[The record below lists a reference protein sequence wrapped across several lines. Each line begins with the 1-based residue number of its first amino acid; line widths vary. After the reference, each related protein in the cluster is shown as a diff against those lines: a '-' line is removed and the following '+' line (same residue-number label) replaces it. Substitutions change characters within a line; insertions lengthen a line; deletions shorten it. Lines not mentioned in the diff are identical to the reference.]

1 MYKNG
6 ISHITTASDLDGA
19 LAIINYLSF
28 IPDHKLGGIPVLSS
42 GDTWDRTVDWKP
54 TKAAYDPRNFLA
66 GVNEDVEGVPTYKS
80 GILDQGSFFETMG
93 RFSLSLSTYMLIT
106 RWMGSDHRFW
116 SRSSRR
122 YPRRRHCCR
131 DSIHRANRPCR
142 SRQRELYREPSIP
155 RWNSLVPRQFA

>member
-66 GVNEDVEGVPTYKS
+66 GVNEDVEGVSTYKS

-93 RFSLSLSTYMLIT
+93 KLSLSPCSFVLMI
-106 RWMGSDHRFW
+106 RWMGSDYRFW

-122 YPRRRHCCR
+122 YPRRRHRCR

-142 SRQRELYREPSIP
+142 SCQRELYREPSIP
-155 RWNSLVPRQFA
+155 RWNSLVP

>member
-66 GVNEDVEGVPTYKS
+66 GVNEDVEGVSTYKS

-93 RFSLSLSTYMLIT
+93 TFLPFLNSGMLMT
-106 RWMGSDHRFW
+106 RWMGSDYRFW
-116 SRSSRR
+116 SRSSWR
-122 YPRRRHCCR
+122 YPRRRHCSR

-142 SRQRELYREPSIP
+142 PRQRELYREPSFP
-155 RWNSLVPRQFA
+155 RWNRLVPRQFA

>member
-28 IPDHKLGGIPVLSS
+28 IPDHKHGGIPVHPS

-66 GVNEDVEGVPTYKS
+66 GVSEEVEGVPTYKS
-80 GILDQGSFFETMG
+80 GILDAGSFFETMG
-93 RFSLSLSTYMLIT
+93 MCWCL
-106 RWMGSDHRFW
+106 G
-116 SRSSRR
+116 
-122 YPRRRHCCR
+122 
-131 DSIHRANRPCR
+131 CR
-142 SRQRELYREPSIP
+142 SRLTT
-155 RWNSLVPRQFA
+155 

>member
-28 IPDHKLGGIPVLSS
+28 IPDHKHGGIPVHSS

-66 GVNEDVEGVPTYKS
+66 GVSEEVEGVPTYKS
-80 GILDQGSFFETMG
+80 GILDAGSFFETMG
-93 RFSLSLSTYMLIT
+93 MCWCL
-106 RWMGSDHRFW
+106 G
-116 SRSSRR
+116 
-122 YPRRRHCCR
+122 
-131 DSIHRANRPCR
+131 CR
-142 SRQRELYREPSIP
+142 SRLTT
-155 RWNSLVPRQFA
+155 

>member
-28 IPDHKLGGIPVLSS
+28 IPDHKSGAIPVLSS
-42 GDTWDRTVDWKP
+42 GDSWDRNVEWKP
-54 TKAAYDPRNFLA
+54 TKAPYDPRNFLA

-80 GILDQGSFFETMG
+80 GILDAGSFFETMG
-93 RFSLSLSTYMLIT
+93 TCPVYLARIRLTF
-106 RWMGSDHRFW
+106 RWMGSDHCFR
-116 SRSSRR
+116 SRTSRR
-122 YPRRRHCCR
+122 YPCRCHCCR

-142 SRQRELYREPSIP
+142 PCQRELD
-155 RWNSLVPRQFA
+155 